1 MEVALMRKHSLI
13 LTGLVILLLAAPLA
27 GQEAAK
33 YSEKSFTVG
42 EKAYLHV
49 KTISGNITV
58 VGWDNPGQM
67 LVQYRVAGEN
77 VEPVFEQSGDE
88 VFLKEK
94 HQEHGFFGGDSGSV
108 HFKVFV
114 PAAALLESKT
124 VSGNIRLEK
133 LAGSLEAKTVSGNI
147 EFSLTNGG
155 DVEIASVS
163 GEINGQVG
171 KLFDTSLT
179 VKAISGNIDLQFLG
193 GADARFRAS
202 SISGGI
208 DSKLKL
214 EEMESKKGYG
224 SATLSGRI
232 GAGKGK
238 VTVSTISGEIT
249 IR

>member
-1 MEVALMRKHSLI
+1 MRKPA
-13 LTGLVILLLAAPLA
+13 LLLFGLALLLLTAPLA

-58 VGWDNPGQM
+58 VGWEKPDQM
-67 LVQYRVAGEN
+67 LVQYRVVGEN
-77 VEPVFEQSGDE
+77 VKPVFEQTGDE
-88 VFLKEK
+88 VFVKED
-94 HQEHGFFGGDSGSV
+94 HQERGFFGGSSGSV
-108 HFKVFV
+108 NFKVFV
-114 PAAALLESKT
+114 PAAALLEGKT
-124 VSGNIRLEK
+124 VSGNIKLEK
-133 LAGSLEAKTVSGNI
+133 LAGSMEVKTVSGNI
-147 EFSLTNGG
+147 GFSLTNGG

-163 GEINGQVG
+163 GEINGQIG
-171 KLFDTSLT
+171 KMFDTSLA
-179 VKAISGNIDLQFLG
+179 VKAISGNIDLKFLG

-208 DSKLKL
+208 DSMLKL

-238 VTVSTISGEIT
+238 VTLSTISGEIT